1 MPVICQLRLSMHAP
15 CIQQLLHGPGFPN
28 VMPCN
33 RVTLRARHATLRD
46 IRGCCCIIRMHAS
59 SGFKQR
65 GTYHVMRPCS
75 PVVTFPRVY
84 HFCYLGH
91 YFPRQI
97 DWIAGS
103 AGPGSAVCQ
112 DPKIG
117 TSRGIPALYHF
128 CYLGHYFSAT
138 HRLDCR
144 FSRARLGLFARI
156 RNRHISGNSGCPKSG
171 NRHISR
177 VRK

>member
-33 RVTLRARHATLRD
+33 RVTLQARHATLRD
-46 IRGCCCIIRMHAS
+46 ILGCCCIIRMHAS

-103 AGPGSAVCQ
+103 AGPGSGCL
-112 DPKIG
+112 PKSENRHISGNSGFIPLLLSG
-117 TSRGIPALYHF
+117 TL
-128 CYLGHYFSAT
+128 FSAT